1 LVRAFGEESVFMDVA
16 GIAPGHDFRKAIDE
30 SVANCGALLAVIGP
44 LWASDAAGDGTRR
57 LDDAND
63 FVRLEIASALTR
75 DVALIPVLVRGAT
88 MPAAQEL
95 PSDLR
100 ELVFRNAVEL
110 SHASW
115 RRDVVVLIDAL
126 RRIVA
131 TRDVVPP
138 KAAAAIDPD
147 AVQKVSSDLA
157 RYIGPIAGVVVKR
170 AARRCS
176 TLTEL
181 YEAVALEIERPA
193 DRAAFLGS
201 RER

>member
-1 LVRAFGEESVFMDVA
+1 LVRTFGEESVFMDVA
-16 GIAPGHDFRKAIDE
+16 GIAPGHDFRKAIDK

-44 LWASDAAGDGTRR
+44 LWASDASGDGTRR

-75 DVALIPVLVRGAT
+75 DIALIPVLVRDAK

-95 PSDLR
+95 PPDLR

-131 TRDVVPP
+131 ANDVAPAR
-138 KAAAAIDPD
+138 AAALDPD
-147 AVQKVSSDLA
+147 AVRKVSSDLA

-170 AARRCS
+170 AARGCS

-181 YEAVALEIERPA
+181 YEAVALEIEGPA
-193 DRAAFLGS
+193 DRAAFLRAAG
-201 RER
+201 R

>member
-1 LVRAFGEESVFMDVA
+1 LVRTFGEESVFMDVA

-44 LWASDAAGDGTRR
+44 QWVSDLGSDGNRR

-75 DVALIPVLVRGAT
+75 DIALIPVLVRDAK
-88 MPAAQEL
+88 MPSAQEL
-95 PSDLR
+95 PADLR
-100 ELVFRNAVEL
+100 ELVFRNAVQL
-110 SHASW
+110 SHVSW

-126 RRIVA
+126 RLIVTGSEVA
-131 TRDVVPP
+131 PP
-138 KAAAAIDPD
+138 KAAAIDP
-147 AVQKVSSDLA
+147 AALRNVASDLA

-181 YEAVALEIERPA
+181 YETVALEIEAAA
-193 DRAAFLGS
+193 DRAAFLKSAG
-201 RER
+201 R